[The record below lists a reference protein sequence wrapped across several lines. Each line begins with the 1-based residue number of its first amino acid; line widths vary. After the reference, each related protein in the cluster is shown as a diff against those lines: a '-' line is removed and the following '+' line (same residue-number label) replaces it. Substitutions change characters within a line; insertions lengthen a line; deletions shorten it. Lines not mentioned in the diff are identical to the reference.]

1 MEGQVILAVGI
12 GIAAVAEDLW
22 HRQISNW
29 TSLAAL
35 TGGLGWH
42 FFERGGHGMVSAFGS
57 ALAGFGVFLAFYLL
71 GGMGGGDVKLMAG
84 FGAVLGKPSILLEA
98 ALWAAA
104 IGGLMAALVL
114 TGRAIFKF
122 FKPVVK
128 VAAAGPEEVVSED
141 VVSEEVQ
148 KRASIPYAPAI
159 TLGVWLALLGNV

>member
-1 MEGQVILAVGI
+1 MEGQIILAVGI

-42 FFERGGHGMVSAFGS
+42 FFERGGHGVVSAFGS

-128 VAAAGPEEVVSED
+128 AAVAGPEEVVSED
-141 VVSEEVQ
+141 VVSEEVE

>member
-42 FFERGGHGMVSAFGS
+42 FFERGGHGVVSAFGS

-114 TGRAIFKF
+114 IGRAIFKF

-128 VAAAGPEEVVSED
+128 VAASGPEEVVSED
-141 VVSEEVQ
+141 VVSEEVE